1 MLENFIIQVR
11 RPKGVSGEH
20 EAFVSR
26 VARAVMIIVSSSR
39 KYINIF
45 LALSIQMEIE
55 NGIL

>member
-26 VARAVMIIVSSSR
+26 VARASAAAHNDNNEFI
-39 KYINIF
+39 
-45 LALSIQMEIE
+45 
-55 NGIL
+55 